1 MVGGVALA
9 KVPVCYF
16 GVDPVG
22 DHRRGTVYRH
32 ARGVALVGADGEDQ
46 FPVVLVGQHVE
57 ERLAQIGR
65 GCRAVLVGD
74 GDALRVDRHGAAGG
88 RRALGDQR
96 GVDRGDVVCARRE
109 FEGQLLGSDRFS
121 AVSITEATFS
131 DAAPPCMRSARIV
144 VKRLRLNLRL
154 RPGVSCPGRRSG
166 TGSLRRQQVVFAVV
180 LVTLL
185 RAERAERNGH
195 RGLRSGDARRTVVR
209 VECAVVPFA
218 GLGGQRALERAGF
231 RVEGELPRAEKS
243 WLPGALWM
251 TPRMSTSFHEPE
263 SPFSKSTSISA
274 RVCWRGTMSAR
285 SRRRPRLH
293 PLRGRFVE
301 IAAMLRRGQRK
312 ENRNG
317 NVKSFHGSCCLF
329 VVVIVIVAAHGT
341 YSPGSGV
348 I

>member
-1 MVGGVALA
+1 MGEHLGHILGRRGGQLHRGGKPGQLQQSAFGQHRGDDFHLHFTDAARDTDLDIGLVAR
-9 KVPVCYF
+9 VCQLVTLREVVSEPLDGRGRGFGEGSRRYF

-109 FEGQLLGSDRFS
+109 FEGQLLGSDRFFGRQHNRS
-121 AVSITEATFS
+121 HLFRRC
-131 DAAPPCMRSARIV
+131 AALHAQCEDRRETVEVESEGFALGRHARG
-144 VKRLRLNLRL
+144 
-154 RPGVSCPGRRSG
+154 GVRVQDRIG
-166 TGSLRRQQVVFAVV
+166 RQQVVFAVV
-180 LVTLL
+180 PVTLL
-185 RAERAERNGH
+185 RTERAERNGH

-231 RVEGELPRAEKS
+231 RVEGELPEGGEVLAAGRLVDDPEDVHLVPRA
-243 WLPGALWM
+243 
-251 TPRMSTSFHEPE
+251 
-263 SPFSKSTSISA
+263 
-274 RVCWRGTMSAR
+274 
-285 SRRRPRLH
+285 
-293 PLRGRFVE
+293 
-301 IAAMLRRGQRK
+301 
-312 ENRNG
+312 
-317 NVKSFHGSCCLF
+317 
-329 VVVIVIVAAHGT
+329 
-341 YSPGSGV
+341 
-348 I
+348 